1 VESTYSF
8 ILIGFI
14 GQATAG
20 SSYILAGAVQPS
32 SAALTGGGVAAAR
45 QIAWLKNQVEDIF
58 SACIIRK
65 LFAVE
70 VMRRLPKNLA
80 V

>member
-1 VESTYSF
+1 LVRQRLDR
-8 ILIGFI
+8 LIFGP
-14 GQATAG
+14 GL
-20 SSYILAGAVQPS
+20 SSLPPLRS
-32 SAALTGGGVAAAR
+32 LAAAPR
-45 QIAWLKNQVEDIF
+45 QKTAWLKNQVEDIF
-58 SACIIRK
+58 SACIIRQ

>member
-1 VESTYSF
+1 V
-8 ILIGFI
+8 LW
-14 GQATAG
+14 QKK
-20 SSYILAGAVQPS
+20 P
-32 SAALTGGGVAAAR
+32 
-45 QIAWLKNQVEDIF
+45 WLKNQVEDIF
-58 SACIIRK
+58 SACIIRQ

>member
-1 VESTYSF
+1 VGSTYSF
-8 ILIGFI
+8 ILIGLI

-20 SSYILAGAVQPS
+20 SSYISAGAVQPS
-32 SAALTGGGVAAAR
+32 SAALTSGGAAAKT
-45 QIAWLKNQVEDIF
+45 AWLKNQVEDIF
-58 SACIIRK
+58 SACIIRQ